1 MMINEIQRLPDVL
14 STFGVSRSHIYQQ
27 VKDGLFIKPIRL
39 GKRAVGWP
47 SNEVNTLLSAR
58 IAGQSSEQ
66 IKLLVSTLEAARV
79 SYEHA

>member
-1 MMINEIQRLPDVL
+1 MINEIQRLPDVL